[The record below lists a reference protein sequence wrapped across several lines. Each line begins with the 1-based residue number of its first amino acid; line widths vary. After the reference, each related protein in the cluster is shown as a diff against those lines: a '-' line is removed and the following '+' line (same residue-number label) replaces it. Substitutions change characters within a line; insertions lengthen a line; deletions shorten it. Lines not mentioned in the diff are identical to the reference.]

1 MNAPSV
7 VKQTF
12 AIQHFGPEGWTDS
25 PNWTLTLG
33 EGNIINTYTGFVVLH
48 VYAAIWGKNCIFLN
62 AKNSP
67 VKYGAEILCL
77 IEAVQNPKQIQ
88 LTNNPCIWYGKGNW
102 KLCFVLLENFLGGGV
117 GERLEREVMYVYLQL
132 IHTVVQ

>member
-67 VKYGAEILCL
+67 VKYGAEILFL
-77 IEAVQNPKQIQ
+77 IEVAVIHYHVHQKENSQITQGNNKADQEAKKQPWCPYQVETNIEQIQ
-88 LTNNPCIWYGKGNW
+88 QQAAW
-102 KLCFVLLENFLGGGV
+102 
-117 GERLEREVMYVYLQL
+117 LQ
-132 IHTVVQ
+132 